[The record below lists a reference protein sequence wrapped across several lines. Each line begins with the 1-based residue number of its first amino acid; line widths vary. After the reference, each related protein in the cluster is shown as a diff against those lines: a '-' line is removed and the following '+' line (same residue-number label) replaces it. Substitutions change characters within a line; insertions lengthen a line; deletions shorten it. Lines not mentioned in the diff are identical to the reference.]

1 VGAGEQSFECPAC
14 SQPLAAA
21 QVFSAAALR
30 GCAAPSPGAA
40 AASTS
45 SSLPGGAG
53 VGNGHLGAPGW
64 ALPGS
69 SGAGAGAGVGLSAWQ
84 TSAKIEFLLRLLGE
98 LRDRNVAAAQR
109 CGAGPQLVCGCD
121 IFRVFQL

>member
-1 VGAGEQSFECPAC
+1 M
-14 SQPLAAA
+14 
-21 QVFSAAALR
+21 
-30 GCAAPSPGAA
+30 
-40 AASTS
+40 
-45 SSLPGGAG
+45 
-53 VGNGHLGAPGW
+53 GNGHLGAPGW

-109 CGAGPQLVCGCD
+109 CGAGPQLMCVCD
-121 IFRVFQL
+121 VFRVFRLCLRASLWPWLSVEGGGVESACNGGCGRSSTLSLSLVSPVTTALTHS